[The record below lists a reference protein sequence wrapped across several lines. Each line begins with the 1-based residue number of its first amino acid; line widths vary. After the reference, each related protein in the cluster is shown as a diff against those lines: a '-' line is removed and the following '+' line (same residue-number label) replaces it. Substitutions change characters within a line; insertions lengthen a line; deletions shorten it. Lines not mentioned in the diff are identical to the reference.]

1 MDNYHDNAIRKRSE
15 RYICYKLFFPEFSR
29 LFSFKIIL
37 ESFYTII
44 YQAMTLINWQVARC
58 TDVIDGSKILE
69 LHN

>member
-1 MDNYHDNAIRKRSE
+1 MDNYHDNAIRECSE
-15 RYICYKLFFPEFSR
+15 RYICYKLFFQEFPR

-44 YQAMTLINWQVARC
+44 YQSTILINWQVARC
-58 TDVIDGSKILE
+58 IDVIDGSKILE